1 MTILALEFSS
11 PQRSVAVLDLMEG
24 SASSLPKKDGA
35 LTKQCPPNKT
45 AEVVEAGAGG
55 TRAMGMIETVLHEAG
70 LEREQIDVIAV
81 GLGPG
86 SYTGIRVALSIAQGW
101 QLARGV
107 KLLGI
112 SSAECLAAQAWSEKI
127 FGRVNVVIDA
137 QRNEFYRAVYDI
149 SQSAWKEIE
158 PLQITGPAEIQSST
172 ATGETWIGPEATRW
186 FPSGRVIF
194 PRATTLGQLGAGR
207 NDFVSGDKLA
217 PIYLRAT
224 NFVKAP
230 PVNPVAQSNFW
241 SPPAKPE
248 A

>member
-1 MTILALEFSS
+1 
-11 PQRSVAVLDLMEG
+11 
-24 SASSLPKKDGA
+24 
-35 LTKQCPPNKT
+35 
-45 AEVVEAGAGG
+45 
-55 TRAMGMIETVLHEAG
+55 MIETVLREAG

-86 SYTGIRVALSIAQGW
+86 SYTGIRAALSIAQGW

-112 SSAECLAAQAWSEKI
+112 SSAECLAAQAQSEKI

-137 QRNEFYRAVYDI
+137 QRNEFYRAAYEI

-158 PLQITGPAEIQSST
+158 PLQIMGLAEIESR
-172 ATGETWIGPEATRW
+172 ANAGEIWIGPEATRW

-194 PRATTLGQLGAGR
+194 PRARMLGRLAAGR

-230 PVNPVAQSNFW
+230 PVNPAARRQ
-241 SPPAKPE
+241 PPA
-248 A
+248 